1 LTKVTSCGCRV
12 ALSSLD
18 GIVTSADKD
27 SALIFGIRR
36 QASKSRLDKGIGT
49 STSGRITLGDLAV
62 SDGIISADNS
72 SRDTRSVEADISG
85 ARIAISA
92 VQLIVGS
99 TSAGTIGQA
108 LIVLSALVVIIA
120 LGD

>member
-1 LTKVTSCGCRV
+1 
-12 ALSSLD
+12 LD

-27 SALIFGIRR
+27 SALILGVRR
-36 QASKSRLDKGIGT
+36 QASKARLDKGVGT

-99 TSAGTIGQA
+99 TSASTVGQA
-108 LIVLSALVVIIA
+108 LIILSALVVIIA
-120 LGD
+120 LSD